1 MKILIDIGHPAHV
14 HYFRN
19 FYFKMLERG
28 HKILITSRDK
38 EVCFALLNAYKI
50 PYKSRG
56 KGKDSITGKLL
67 YMLYADGFILRNAL
81 KFKPDLFLSFASPYA
96 AQASFLFRK
105 PHLALDDTEHAKSS
119 RSFYLPFTKTVLTP
133 ECYLTNLGEKQLRKP
148 FYAEFAYLHRK
159 VFSPDNAFAYKL
171 LGLQPDAKFVLLRFI
186 SWSAAHDRGHSGI
199 PDSMKMAL
207 IQSFTDRGFKVFI
220 SSESELKEE
229 LAAYKLT
236 ISPEDIH
243 HIIAAAYCFVGESG
257 TMSNEACILGTPAFL
272 INSLDTGVFRDEV
285 SRGLLFHLKKPDCM
299 IEFIHQKIENA
310 EFWTNYSEN
319 VEKLHVE
326 MIDLTDFLINFIE
339 NKLK

>member
-28 HKILITSRDK
+28 HEILITSRDK

-56 KGKDSITGKLL
+56 KGKGSITGKML
-67 YMLYADGFILRNAL
+67 YMLYADWFILRHAL

-96 AQASFLFRK
+96 AQASFLYRK

-133 ECYLTNLGEKQLRKP
+133 ECYLTDLGEKQLRKP
-148 FYAEFAYLHRK
+148 FYAEFAYLHRDIFK
-159 VFSPDNAFAYKL
+159 PDKDFAYSL
-171 LGLQPDAKFVLLRFI
+171 LGLQPDEKFVLLRFI

-199 PDSMKMAL
+199 PNSMKMDL
-207 IQSFTDRGFKVFI
+207 IKSFTGKGFKVFI
-220 SSESELKEE
+220 SSESELNEE
-229 LAAYKLT
+229 FAEYRLT
-236 ISPEDIH
+236 ISPENIH
-243 HIIAAAYCFVGESG
+243 YILAAAQCFVGESG

-272 INSLDTGVFRDEV
+272 INSLDAGVFRDEV
-285 SRGLLFHLKKPDCM
+285 SRGLLFHLKKPDGM
-299 IEFIHQKIENA
+299 IEFIHEKIENDG
-310 EFWTNYSEN
+310 FWTNYSEN
-319 VEKLHVE
+319 VEKLHAE
-326 MIDLTDFLINFIE
+326 MIDLTDFLVNFTE